1 MTIIRIITSEQEK
14 QALSLITQI
23 RHALDS
29 DNFVEKL
36 RAQEALATL
45 TGIIGGLNG
54 LTSELEKINS
64 ELSQTKA
71 IKEEYYINRPIKED
85 NEK

>member
-1 MTIIRIITSEQEK
+1 MAIIRIITSKQEK
-14 QALSLITQI
+14 QALNLITQI

-29 DNFVEKL
+29 DNFIDKL

-54 LTSELEKINS
+54 LTSELEEINS
-64 ELSQTKA
+64 ELA
-71 IKEEYYINRPIKED
+71 KEEYYINRPIKED
-85 NEK
+85 SEK

>member
-1 MTIIRIITSEQEK
+1 MRIITSKQEK
-14 QALSLITQI
+14 QALKLITQI

-29 DNFVEKL
+29 DNFIDKL

-54 LTSELEKINS
+54 LTSELEKINN
-64 ELSQTKA
+64 ELSKTKVV
-71 IKEEYYINRPIKED
+71 KEEFYINRPVKED

>member
-1 MTIIRIITSEQEK
+1 MAIIRIITSKQEK
-14 QALSLITQI
+14 QALRLITQI

-29 DNFVEKL
+29 DNFVDKL

-54 LTSELEKINS
+54 LTSELEKINN
-64 ELSQTKA
+64 ELSKTKV
-71 IKEEYYINRPIKED
+71 IKEEFYINRPIKED
-85 NEK
+85 SEK

>member
-1 MTIIRIITSEQEK
+1 MAIIRIITSKQEK

-23 RHALDS
+23 RHVIDS
-29 DNFVEKL
+29 DNFVDKL
-36 RAQEALATL
+36 RAQEALAIL

-64 ELSQTKA
+64 ELSQTIV
-71 IKEEYYINRPIKED
+71 IKDEFYINRPIKED
-85 NEK
+85 N

>member
-1 MTIIRIITSEQEK
+1 MAIIRIITSKQEK

-23 RHALDS
+23 RHVIDS
-29 DNFVEKL
+29 DNFVDKL

-64 ELSQTKA
+64 ELSQTKV
-71 IKEEYYINRPIKED
+71 IKEEFYINRPIKED
-85 NEK
+85 N